1 MKQRLNNIWSKK
13 YSLFLAV
20 NLTVWT
26 AVGIIFGIWS
36 RKHPRYIAAKLTV
49 KTAVGIIVDIWS
61 KKHSRYLAVNLT
73 VGVVAAAVAG
83 YFCYSIAVN
92 LFDFDFLRG
101 PYGSPDR
108 SSIFDV
114 LDVEASDPRWL
125 GIIKGAGNTISV
137 VVLAIV
143 LSSLLGL
150 AVGVARLAHNPL
162 LNRLGTIYVELFRNL
177 PLLLIMFFFAFAAF
191 RELPRI
197 EARSGLDGVLYVS
210 NRGLALPWLESSHS
224 LWWLWPIAL
233 LGAAAAAWLVRRLR
247 VRREA
252 ETGESLHPNAWAAA
266 IIVLVG
272 VVAYAALLAPLRLT
286 LPDVIQSESGF
297 FSYEGGNQFGLGYL
311 SALVSL
317 TLYFSSFIAEIVR
330 GSIQAI
336 PRGQTEASA
345 SLGLSAYQRF
355 SLIILPQALR
365 IMIPSLNNEYQNAN
379 KDSTLAHA
387 IAYGEI
393 VLISNRIVNNT
404 GNLLQTYMFIFFIFI
419 ITNLIISL
427 IMNTINRNVQI
438 K

>member
-13 YSLFLAV
+13 
-20 NLTVWT
+20 
-26 AVGIIFGIWS
+26 
-36 RKHPRYIAAKLTV
+36 R
-49 KTAVGIIVDIWS
+49 
-61 KKHSRYLAVNLT
+61 SRYLVVNLT
-73 VGVVAAAVAG
+73 VGAAAAIIAG
-83 YFCYSIAVN
+83 YACYYIAVN
-92 LFDFDFLRG
+92 LFDFDFLFG

-114 LDVEASDPRWL
+114 LDVEAGDPRWL

-137 VVLAIV
+137 VVFAI
-143 LSSLLGL
+143 LFSSLLGL
-150 AVGVARLAHNPL
+150 AVGVARLASNPI
-162 LNRLGTIYVELFRNL
+162 LNRLGTFYVELFRNL
-177 PLLLIMFFFAFAAF
+177 PLLLIMFFFAFAVF
-191 RELPRI
+191 RELPKI
-197 EARSGLDGVLYVS
+197 ETLSGLRGVLYIS
-210 NRGLALPWLESSHS
+210 NRGLAIPWLESAHS
-224 LWWLWPIAL
+224 LWWLWLVVL
-233 LGAAAAAWLVRRLR
+233 LGAAAAAWLMRRSR

-252 ETGESLHPNAWAAA
+252 RTGESLHPNAWGTAVFVVIGA
-266 IIVLVG
+266 
-272 VVAYAALLAPLRLT
+272 VAYAALLFPLRPT
-286 LPDVIQSESGF
+286 FPDVTQSESGF
-297 FSYEGGNQFGLGYL
+297 FAYTGGNLLGLGYL

-317 TLYFSSFIAEIVR
+317 TLYFSAFIAEIVR

-393 VLISNRIVNNT
+393 VLISNRIINNT
-404 GNLLQTYMFIFFIFI
+404 GNLLQTYMFIFFVFI